1 MTNSQNRA
9 TQKEGRNS
17 ERNNASPNHQKN
29 ASQNGGNNGRKV
41 TFFNDNNKG
50 NNNSNPNKGY
60 YAQKHSS
67 SAPQQ
72 YFSTSPK
79 DIVTPPN
86 HGKNR
91 QYQQRNHNGSP
102 HGLTGRS
109 PPRSPISFA
118 SPAGVSTTTPNLH
131 FAGSKYFDAPSPNAL
146 PQPPCHWTSTS
157 SSSSSSTSTSPPLL
171 STLLQTVESATS
183 KRRLFPNDTSNQKC
197 SLMAAE
203 AASKNLCSDIF
214 SHNLKLLLNVQA

>member
-1 MTNSQNRA
+1 MTNSHNRA

-29 ASQNGGNNGRKV
+29 SNGSNNGGNQNGRKV
-41 TFFNDNNKG
+41 TFFNDNNNKG
-50 NNNSNPNKGY
+50 KGY

-67 SAPQQ
+67 SGSQ
-72 YFSTSPK
+72 YYSTSPK

-86 HGKNR
+86 HNTKNR
-91 QYQQRNHNGSP
+91 HQHQRNHQNGSP
-102 HGLTGRS
+102 HHGLTGRS

-118 SPAGVSTTTPNLH
+118 SPAGVSTTTPNMH

-146 PQPPCHWTSTS
+146 PRPPGHWTSQNGGS
-157 SSSSSSTSTSPPLL
+157 HS
-171 STLLQTVESATS
+171 VESATS
-183 KRRLFPNDTSNQKC
+183 KRRLFTNDTVDPTKC
-197 SLMAAE
+197 SLIAAE

>member
-1 MTNSQNRA
+1 MTNSHNRA

-17 ERNNASPNHQKN
+17 ERNNTSPNHHQKG
-29 ASQNGGNNGRKV
+29 ASNGGSSNAGGSRKV
-41 TFFNDNNKG
+41 TFYNDNNNKAKG
-50 NNNSNPNKGY
+50 FF
-60 YAQKHSS
+60 AQKHSS
-67 SAPQQ
+67 SASQH
-72 YFSTSPK
+72 FSSSPK
-79 DIVTPPN
+79 DTTMSSN
-86 HGKNR
+86 HAKNR
-91 QYQQRNHNGSP
+91 HYQRNHQNGSP

-146 PQPPCHWTSTS
+146 PRPPCHWTINGNNS
-157 SSSSSSTSTSPPLL
+157 
-171 STLLQTVESATS
+171 VESATS
-183 KRRLFPNDTSNQKC
+183 KRRLFTNDTNQKC
-197 SLMAAE
+197 SLVAAE

>member
-1 MTNSQNRA
+1 MTNSHNRA

-29 ASQNGGNNGRKV
+29 ASNGGGQNNGRKV
-41 TFFNDNNKG
+41 TFFNDNNNKA
-50 NNNSNPNKGY
+50 KGY

-67 SAPQQ
+67 SGSSQ
-72 YFSTSPK
+72 YYSTSPK
-79 DIVTPPN
+79 EIVTPPN
-86 HGKNR
+86 HAKNR
-91 QYQQRNHNGSP
+91 HPHHRNHQNGSP
-102 HGLTGRS
+102 HGVTGRS

-146 PQPPCHWTSTS
+146 PRPPGHWTTS
-157 SSSSSSTSTSPPLL
+157 QIGGGVP
-171 STLLQTVESATS
+171 VESATS
-183 KRRLFPNDTSNQKC
+183 KRRLFTNDAFAQQQTKC
-197 SLMAAE
+197 SLIAAE
-203 AASKNLCSDIF
+203 AATKNLCSDIF

>member
-1 MTNSQNRA
+1 MTNSHSRA

-29 ASQNGGNNGRKV
+29 ASNNGQNGRKV
-41 TFFNDNNKG
+41 TFFNDNNTSNNN
-50 NNNSNPNKGY
+50 NNNSSNNNKGNKGY

-67 SAPQQ
+67 SGAQ
-72 YFSTSPK
+72 YYSTSPK
-79 DIVTPPN
+79 EIVTPPN
-86 HGKNR
+86 HAKNR
-91 QYQQRNHNGSP
+91 HPHPHHRNHHNGSP
-102 HGLTGRS
+102 HGLIGRS

-146 PQPPCHWTSTS
+146 PRPPGHWTSQNGIGVS
-157 SSSSSSTSTSPPLL
+157 
-171 STLLQTVESATS
+171 TVESATS
-183 KRRLFPNDTSNQKC
+183 KRRLFTNDINQTKC
-197 SLMAAE
+197 SLIAAE